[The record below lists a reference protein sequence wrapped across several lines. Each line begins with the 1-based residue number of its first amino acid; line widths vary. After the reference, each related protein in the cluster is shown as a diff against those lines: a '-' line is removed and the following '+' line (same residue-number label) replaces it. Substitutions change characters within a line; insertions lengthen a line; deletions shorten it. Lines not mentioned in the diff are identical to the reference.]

1 MPRLDRALPHQ
12 WVALTAA
19 LFSIC
24 LSCAIQAQS
33 LIPSSVDG
41 KLPLITT
48 ARQAH
53 DLTNEQAARALP
65 VHLRGVITYFDPDFG
80 RGQPAIFIHDD
91 TGSIFIQQLCEKTC
105 KPVNQLFVGALV
117 DVQGVS
123 AVGGFGPVVG
133 KPHFRILGRAPLPTN
148 APRVSLAVLK
158 TGKEDAQ
165 WVEVEGSVYRVIENA
180 HSIFLAMEM
189 ADGPIMVVMMRDPGM
204 NYSNLVDAQVR
215 LRANAAPTTNADG
228 QMVGVHLQAPN
239 LSTLQV
245 IEPAPSDPF
254 ARPAILID
262 RLLHREN
269 YSTRFH
275 RIHLRG
281 NVTLQWPGSRLCIRD
296 AARAICAETSQNTP
310 VAVGDMVDLAG
321 FVMTENSV
329 PTVTNAIFRN
339 AGNNHPVAPKPVT
352 VDKIMSGGTGSELI
366 QIDGLLIGY
375 DLASSD
381 AILQLSAGDTLFPA
395 ILPKSLAG
403 SNVRDWKVGSR
414 VRITGICSDSLD
426 VENHVRAGIVVPKS
440 FHILMRSPA
449 DVTVLEGP
457 SWWTPAHDLIVL
469 GLAFAATL
477 FVLGWVVI
485 LRRRIQLQAEKLRE
499 SEQRFRHLAHHDSLT
514 GLGSRLV
521 LEDRLE
527 YALERARRD
536 QDGFALLMLDL
547 DKFKDVN
554 DTFGHQAGDE
564 VLIVTAQRLLEVV
577 RASDTVVRLGGD
589 EFVVLLSKIRD
600 TRAAELVAS
609 VVVSSLSL
617 PVSYAGMEIPVSV
630 SVGIGTAFSGE
641 VNTETLLRHAD
652 AALYQAKKN
661 GGHGYQAFFDGMEV
675 ILRAKKWEQDDEEA
689 VASRV
694 R

>member
-1 MPRLDRALPHQ
+1 M
-12 WVALTAA
+12 
-19 LFSIC
+19 
-24 LSCAIQAQS
+24 
-33 LIPSSVDG
+33 
-41 KLPLITT
+41 
-48 ARQAH
+48 
-53 DLTNEQAARALP
+53 
-65 VHLRGVITYFDPDFG
+65 
-80 RGQPAIFIHDD
+80 
-91 TGSIFIQQLCEKTC
+91 
-105 KPVNQLFVGALV
+105 
-117 DVQGVS
+117 
-123 AVGGFGPVVG
+123 
-133 KPHFRILGRAPLPTN
+133 
-148 APRVSLAVLK
+148 
-158 TGKEDAQ
+158 
-165 WVEVEGSVYRVIENA
+165 
-180 HSIFLAMEM
+180 
-189 ADGPIMVVMMRDPGM
+189 
-204 NYSNLVDAQVR
+204 
-215 LRANAAPTTNADG
+215 
-228 QMVGVHLQAPN
+228 
-239 LSTLQV
+239 
-245 IEPAPSDPF
+245 
-254 ARPAILID
+254 
-262 RLLHREN
+262 
-269 YSTRFH
+269 
-275 RIHLRG
+275 
-281 NVTLQWPGSRLCIRD
+281 
-296 AARAICAETSQNTP
+296 
-310 VAVGDMVDLAG
+310 
-321 FVMTENSV
+321 
-329 PTVTNAIFRN
+329 
-339 AGNNHPVAPKPVT
+339 
-352 VDKIMSGGTGSELI
+352 
-366 QIDGLLIGY
+366 
-375 DLASSD
+375 
-381 AILQLSAGDTLFPA
+381 
-395 ILPKSLAG
+395 
-403 SNVRDWKVGSR
+403 
-414 VRITGICSDSLD
+414 
-426 VENHVRAGIVVPKS
+426 PKS

-485 LRRRIQLQAEKLRE
+485 LRRRIQLQAESSARA
-499 SEQRFRHLAHHDSLT
+499 SRDSVI
-514 GLGSRLV
+514 SRTTIPSRASAPALV